1 MSWLCSK
8 KMRYLIK
15 LATQISERKG
25 LFSQQYVSDYQSYK
39 WGEGNCNEDSWKV
52 RKPWPCQ
59 TCQSPGCLCDTG
71 LLKRASAV
79 FKPWHELYRPCPL
92 SQHPGSSLTSWLFHY
107 WFFLLYFMSEN
118 APIITALL
126 SKCSW
131 KLFTVGTVLTALH
144 AVYIWALRLV
154 SLT

>member
-1 MSWLCSK
+1 
-8 KMRYLIK
+8 
-15 LATQISERKG
+15 
-25 LFSQQYVSDYQSYK
+25 
-39 WGEGNCNEDSWKV
+39 
-52 RKPWPCQ
+52 
-59 TCQSPGCLCDTG
+59 
-71 LLKRASAV
+71 
-79 FKPWHELYRPCPL
+79 
-92 SQHPGSSLTSWLFHY
+92 
-107 WFFLLYFMSEN
+107 MSEN